1 MKMLTQLSKMRIS
14 YYLTIKKGDS
24 IGYNSILDMGKSNL
38 AMENPPFSSMILP
51 LRPQKCVSLKTRY
64 HKT

>member
-1 MKMLTQLSKMRIS
+1 MRIS

-38 AMENPPFSSMILP
+38 AMDKPPLADEGTTEI
-51 LRPQKCVSLKTRY
+51 
-64 HKT
+64 

>member
-1 MKMLTQLSKMRIS
+1 MRIS

-38 AMENPPFSSMILP
+38 AMENPPFSSMIFP